1 VIGAVNRVL
10 PWLFIAIGVV
20 ALAETAYLGGGQVG
34 VLVGIVF
41 IALGW
46 LRLRAMRH
54 LR

>member
-1 VIGAVNRVL
+1 MIGAVNRVI
-10 PWLFIAIGVV
+10 PWVFIVIGVV

-34 VLVGIVF
+34 VVVGVVF